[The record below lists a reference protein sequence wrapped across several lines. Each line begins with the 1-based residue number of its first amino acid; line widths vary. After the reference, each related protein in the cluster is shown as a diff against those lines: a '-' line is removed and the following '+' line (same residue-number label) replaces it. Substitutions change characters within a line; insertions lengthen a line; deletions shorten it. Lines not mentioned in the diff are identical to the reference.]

1 MNNNLDI
8 ELLKKIY
15 IKMLIAAVFLL
26 AIVYSGQLLNLLSKK
41 QMDSVRTISIILFT
55 LSVIFSIA
63 APIFLRAAFVNKV
76 KDYKQVPFNEF
87 ITFEK
92 QLLIVVLLAPFI
104 VVLAV
109 FFNAPSLYLSG
120 ILLFALYA
128 VYYYYPSEKRIK
140 FERKIFRVKIDS

>member
-109 FFNAPSLYLSG
+109 FFNVPSFYLSG
-120 ILLFALYA
+120 ILLIALYA